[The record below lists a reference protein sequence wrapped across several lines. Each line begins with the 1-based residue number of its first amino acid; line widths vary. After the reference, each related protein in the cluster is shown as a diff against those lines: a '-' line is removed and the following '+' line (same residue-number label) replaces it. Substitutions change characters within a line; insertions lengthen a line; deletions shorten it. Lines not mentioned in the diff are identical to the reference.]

1 MNFDSSL
8 QTLEAAIALI
18 CLTLALS
25 TRPWRMLTGESG
37 HALLTPLLASLVVL
51 PWLWAMPSLH
61 AIPLQ
66 LQWSGASI
74 VLLMLGWPLAVPLLL
89 LVGCIAMLISPMDF
103 DAALTMAVWQGVVPA
118 SLAVGLGAALRRW
131 IGPHPFVYIL
141 GRGFLGTVMCLFLSS
156 LLSHWAGHPL
166 PDVPDGLS
174 LVARWLTAWS
184 DGFVSGMLCA
194 IFVAFRPEWLATWSD
209 RLYLKPK

>member
-1 MNFDSSL
+1 MQALELASAVISL
-8 QTLEAAIALI
+8 V
-18 CLTLALS
+18 LALY
-25 TRPWRMLTGESG
+25 TRPWRMLTGEAG
-37 HALLTPLLASLVVL
+37 HALLTPLLATLVVL

-66 LQWSGASI
+66 LQWSGASL
-74 VLLMLGWPLAVPLLL
+74 VLLMLGWPLAVPVLL
-89 LVGCIAMLISPMDF
+89 LVACIAALISPMTGE
-103 DAALTMAVWQGVVPA
+103 AALTMAVWQGVVPA

-131 IGPHPFVYIL
+131 VGTHPFVYIL
-141 GRGFLGTVMCLFLSS
+141 GRGFLGTVVCLFLSS
-156 LLSHWAGHPL
+156 LLSQWAGHPL

-174 LVARWLTAWS
+174 LVAHWLTAWS

-209 RLYLKPK
+209 RLYLKPR